1 MRLTVID
8 PGLFTSVQDSGRWGH
23 QSQGMPVAGAMDRW
37 ALGAANLLAGNPWD
51 AAALEMTV
59 KGGTFRFEKDS
70 FAAIAGADM
79 QAVLDG
85 RPIPCW
91 SSFRAAAGSVLRFD
105 YIRTGCRT
113 YLALRGGVDVPSV
126 QGSRSTYLKARIGG
140 LEGRVLKE
148 GDSIR
153 AGNEAAPEGF
163 AEECRVLPAMF
174 VPGYGREIVLRV
186 LPGPQDALFT
196 EHGIATFFGGTY
208 TVTNETDR
216 MGCRLEGPAIE
227 HRGGADIVS
236 DALPQGAVQVPGHG
250 MPIVMMA
257 DRQTTGGYAKI
268 GTVLG
273 PDLGLL
279 AQTKPG
285 DLVRFI
291 RVGEDDA
298 EAALREERM
307 RFKMMETALRG
318 ARRAGGERPC

>member
-1 MRLTVID
+1 MTLTVID

-37 ALGAANLLAGNPWD
+37 ALGAANLLAGNSRN

-59 KGGTFRFEKDS
+59 KGGTFRFEKDT

-79 QAVLDG
+79 RAVLDG

-105 YIRTGCRT
+105 FITTGCRT
-113 YLALRGGVDVPSV
+113 YLALRGGADVPPV
-126 QGSRSTYLKARIGG
+126 QGSRSTYLKAKIGG
-140 LEGRVLKE
+140 LEGRTLKE
-148 GDSIR
+148 GDSVR
-153 AGNEAAPEGF
+153 AGDEAAPAWF
-163 AEECRVLPAMF
+163 IEEPRVLPAMF
-174 VPGYGREIVLRV
+174 VPCYGSEIVLRV
-186 LPGPQDALFT
+186 LPGPQDDLFT
-196 EHGIATFFGGTY
+196 EKGIATFFGGTY
-208 TVTNETDR
+208 AVTNEADR
-216 MGCRLEGPAIE
+216 MGYRLEGPAIE

-236 DALPQGAVQVPGHG
+236 DAIPQGAVQVPGHG

-268 GTVLG
+268 GTVVG

-279 AQTKPG
+279 AQAKPG
-285 DLVRFI
+285 DLVRFAC
-291 RVGEDDA
+291 VGEDDA

-307 RFKMMETALRG
+307 RFGTMEIALRG
-318 ARRAGGERPC
+318 ERRAGGERPC